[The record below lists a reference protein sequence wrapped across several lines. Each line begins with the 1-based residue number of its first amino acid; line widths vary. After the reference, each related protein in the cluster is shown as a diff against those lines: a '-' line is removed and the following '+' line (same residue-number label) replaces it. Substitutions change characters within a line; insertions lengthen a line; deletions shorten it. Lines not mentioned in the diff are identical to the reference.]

1 MSDKETNKLIK
12 VCDLPKEICNDNE
25 RQRRVYNIEGIS
37 PVVLARIDSAK
48 IVEDRKDIHNMDLE
62 NNDVTYRVRKLTPTE
77 CWKLMGFKKE
87 DIDKA
92 RAVGESN
99 SALYEQ
105 AGNSIITNCV
115 ALLAEHLYKAQY
127 DENYVCTDEN
137 FTQPQQ

>member
-1 MSDKETNKLIK
+1 MNNKTITLGHIGVGGQK
-12 VCDLPKEICNDNE
+12 GW
-25 RQRRVYNIEGIS
+25 VYSLNGIS
-37 PVVLARIDSAK
+37 PTVPASTWKDPIK
-48 IVEDRKDIHNMDLE
+48 FIYRKDIHNMDLE

-77 CWKLMGFKKE
+77 CYKLMGFKKE
-87 DIDKA
+87 DVDKA

>member
-1 MSDKETNKLIK
+1 MSGKETNRVIK
-12 VCDLPKEICNDNE
+12 VCDLTKEICNDNE

-87 DIDKA
+87 DVEKA
-92 RAVGESN
+92 REVGVSN

-115 ALLAEHLYKAQY
+115 TLLAEHLYKAQY
-127 DENYVCTDEN
+127 NENYVCTDEN

>member
-1 MSDKETNKLIK
+1 MSGKETNRIIK
-12 VCDLPKEICNDNE
+12 VCDLTKEICNDNE

-87 DIDKA
+87 DVEKA
-92 RAVGESN
+92 REVGVSN

-115 ALLAEHLYKAQY
+115 TLLAEHLYKAQY